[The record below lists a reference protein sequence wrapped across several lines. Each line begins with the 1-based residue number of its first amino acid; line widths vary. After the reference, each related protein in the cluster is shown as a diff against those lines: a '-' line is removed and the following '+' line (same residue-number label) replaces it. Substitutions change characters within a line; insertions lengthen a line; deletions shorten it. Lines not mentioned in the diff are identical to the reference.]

1 MMSKNIKLKEGNTN
15 LLTINSHQ
23 TKAGETF
30 EFCMH
35 FYDGI
40 EKVSFKDNALKSKS
54 KLKS

>member
-1 MMSKNIKLKEGNTN
+1 MSKNIKLKEGNTN